1 MRSVIYYAPNL
12 INYVRGICLVIMIY
26 HIRKKPLHSFVAM
39 FVSGLLDVVDG
50 KLARYTNETSK
61 WGGFM
66 DFAFDKFTSKS
77 FS

>member
-1 MRSVIYYAPNL
+1 MRSVIYYVPNL
-12 INYVRGICLVIMIY
+12 INYVRAICLIIMIY
-26 HIRKKPLHSFVAM
+26 YIRKKPFHSFVAM
-39 FVSGLLDVVDG
+39 FISGLLDVVDG

-61 WGGFM
+61 WGALM